1 MLSLDLMEMEI
12 KVRSG
17 TDLEK
22 KYASRVIPLISRHHL
37 LLVSLMLWNA
47 SATEALPIFLSK
59 LVPEFLA
66 VIISVTLVLFAGE
79 IIPASILTGPNQLQI
94 ASGLTPLV
102 YLVLCVFF
110 PIAYPI
116 SLCLDCIIGHEAGI
130 TMYNRKEIATLMT
143 IQREQGL
150 KQREIERSR
159 KHNSSTA
166 SRTLRW
172 SLRNFSQAAD
182 TSPHIHHELEKD
194 LESSRHSFIS
204 VMEEDEVDIING
216 ALKYRD
222 MLVSAVMTPLSA
234 VYMIS
239 AHELLSYKVSPL
251 MLLSSCLINM
261 YSWITNPQ
269 TLYEIFKSG
278 YSRIPVY
285 NRDPDDIIGLLL
297 AKDLLFIDPEVI
309 SSIPPTTLPLAY
321 ITHRSHSTDI
331 LGPDS
336 SAEFYRSI
344 WPQAREC
351 VKRLQAGRDPEE
363 VP

>member
-17 TDLEK
+17 TELEK
-22 KYASRVIPLISRHHL
+22 KYASKVIPLISRHHL

-79 IIPASILTGPNQLQI
+79 IIPASILTGPNQLPI
-94 ASGLTPLV
+94 ASNLTPLV
-102 YLVLCVFF
+102 YFVLCVFF

-182 TSPHIHHELEKD
+182 TSPPQMHHHHLLERD

-239 AHELLSYKVSPL
+239 AHELLSYKVSPWTSL
-251 MLLSSCLINM
+251 TYCRLST
-261 YSWITNPQ
+261 Y
-269 TLYEIFKSG
+269 
-278 YSRIPVY
+278 V
-285 NRDPDDIIGLLL
+285 
-297 AKDLLFIDPEVI
+297 
-309 SSIPPTTLPLAY
+309 
-321 ITHRSHSTDI
+321 
-331 LGPDS
+331 
-336 SAEFYRSI
+336 
-344 WPQAREC
+344 
-351 VKRLQAGRDPEE
+351 
-363 VP
+363 

>member
-1 MLSLDLMEMEI
+1 MEMEI

-22 KYASRVIPLISRHHL
+22 KYASKVIPLISRHHL

-172 SLRNFSQAAD
+172 SMRNFSQATD
-182 TSPHIHHELEKD
+182 TSPQVHQLERD
-194 LESSRHSFIS
+194 LENSRHSFIS

-216 ALKYRD
+216 ALKYRG

-239 AHELLSYKVSPL
+239 AHELLSYKVSPWTSLAYCLSTKYML
-251 MLLSSCLINM
+251 MDD
-261 YSWITNPQ
+261 PQ

-297 AKDLLFIDPEVI
+297 AKDLLFIDPEVT
-309 SSIPPTTLPLAY
+309 SSIPPPTPTPPLAC
-321 ITHRSHSTDI
+321 IVHKCNSTAI
-331 LGPDS
+331 SGPDS
-336 SAEFYRSI
+336 SAELHRSI
-344 WPQAREC
+344 RPQAREC
-351 VKRLQAGRDPEE
+351 VERLQAGRDPEE
-363 VP
+363 VPQ